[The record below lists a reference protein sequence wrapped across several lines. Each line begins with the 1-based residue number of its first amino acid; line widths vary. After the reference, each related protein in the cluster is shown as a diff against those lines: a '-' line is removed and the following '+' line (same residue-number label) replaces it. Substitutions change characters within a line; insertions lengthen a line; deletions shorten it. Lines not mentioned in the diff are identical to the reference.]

1 MMRRAARRD
10 ENERGIIFALEQ
22 VGATVH
28 QVDAQDFPD
37 LVVGY
42 RGQTFLIEVIGDE
55 KDKKFRQNGG
65 LSDGQAKWHRRWKGH
80 AAAARTQTQALRV
93 IGAID

>member
-1 MMRRAARRD
+1 MRRAARRD

-28 QVDAQDFPD
+28 QVDDKDFPD

-42 RGQTFLIEVIGDE
+42 RGQTFLIEVIGSE
-55 KDKKFRQNGG
+55 KAKKFKQNAG
-65 LSDGQAKWHRRWKGH
+65 LSNGQAKWHGKWKGH
-80 AAAARTQTQALRV
+80 SAAVRTQAQALKV